1 MAKKNARAKG
11 TKNAK
16 SGVAAEEKFDSAK
29 AVEALERAEAD
40 AERKA
45 RRAQARREMR
55 ERFAEAFIGLA
66 RFLWERSW
74 AFSVPST

>member
-11 TKNAK
+11 TKNSK
-16 SGVAAEEKFDSAK
+16 SGVAEEEKFDSAR

-45 RRAQARREMR
+45 RRAQARREM
-55 ERFAEAFIGLA
+55 
-66 RFLWERSW
+66 
-74 AFSVPST
+74 